1 MYNKDQDETL
11 NFFSWK
17 GHFDATVVVDD
28 VVYPN
33 RYNLEISFIPKSK
46 EISQQNIGF
55 DKIKYLV
62 ERLCEN
68 SVVFSPTNKTESI
81 WFKMPVNKILL
92 PGAPYDQ
99 LLAVTLYQKIE
110 SIAGKYFYFG
120 NITVDSK
127 LGDSV
132 KYTIDSNSYENKHL
146 QVTDWIDD
154 KIVPWWLR
162 DDTATFDQRID
173 AKTIWTGAASW
184 KDLGYELAEKK
195 NSFKPTVIDGGR
207 DN

>member
-1 MYNKDQDETL
+1 MYSKDQDETL

-68 SVVFSPTNKTESI
+68 SVVFSPTNQYGLKCQLIKYYYPEHHMI
-81 WFKMPVNKILL
+81 NYLL
-92 PGAPYDQ
+92 
-99 LLAVTLYQKIE
+99 
-110 SIAGKYFYFG
+110 
-120 NITVDSK
+120 
-127 LGDSV
+127 
-132 KYTIDSNSYENKHL
+132 
-146 QVTDWIDD
+146 
-154 KIVPWWLR
+154 
-162 DDTATFDQRID
+162 
-173 AKTIWTGAASW
+173 
-184 KDLGYELAEKK
+184 
-195 NSFKPTVIDGGR
+195 
-207 DN
+207 